1 MFAVDGIHDL
11 GGMGGFGPVE
21 IERDEPVFHDSW
33 EALAFALNALGIA
46 VLKAYNAEEYRHA
59 VERMDPAHYLAAP
72 YYERML
78 TGVASLLVEKG
89 IVTRT
94 ELEVR
99 AGGPFPLARP
109 AQTPRA
115 ADVAPHKAH
124 FAVGARV
131 RVRDV
136 HPRGHT
142 RAPRYVRGKGGVI
155 VHVAPKFAFPDTS
168 AHGLGHRDEH
178 TYHVRFE
185 ASELWGSAAGG
196 DEAVIVDLWASYLE
210 PLP

>member
-1 MFAVDGIHDL
+1 MAVDGIHDL

-21 IERDEPVFHDSW
+21 VERDEPVFHDPW
-33 EALAFALNALGIA
+33 EALAFTLNTLGIL
-46 VLKAYNAEEYRHA
+46 VLKAYNADEYRHA

-89 IVTRT
+89 VVTRT

-99 AGGPFPLARP
+99 AGGTFPLARP
-109 AQTPRA
+109 AAVPRPG
-115 ADVAPHKAH
+115 DVAPHKAH

-142 RAPRYVRGKGGVI
+142 RAPRYVRGKRGVI
-155 VHVAPKFAFPDTS
+155 VHVAPRFGFPDTS
-168 AHGLGHRDEH
+168 AHGLAPRDEH

-185 ASELWGSAAGG
+185 ASELWGSAAGS
-196 DEAVIVDLWASYLE
+196 DEAVIVDLWGSYLE
-210 PLP
+210 ASP

>member
-1 MFAVDGIHDL
+1 VDGIHDL

-21 IERDEPVFHDSW
+21 VERDEPVFHERW
-33 EALAFALNALGIA
+33 EAEAFALNALGIL
-46 VLKAYNAEEYRHA
+46 VLRAYNVDEYRHA
-59 VERMDPAHYLAAP
+59 VERMAPAHYLGAS

-78 TGVASLLVEKG
+78 TGAASLLVEKG
-89 IVTRT
+89 FVTRT

-99 AGGPFPLARP
+99 AGGAFPLARP
-109 AQTPRA
+109 AEAPRP

-124 FAVGARV
+124 FAVGALV
-131 RVRDV
+131 RVRDF

-142 RAPRYVRGKGGVI
+142 RVPRYVRGKRGVI
-155 VHVAPKFAFPDTS
+155 VHVAPKFGFPDTS
-168 AHGLGHRDEH
+168 AHGLAPREEH

-185 ASELWGSAAGG
+185 ASELWGSAAGS

-210 PLP
+210 ALP

>member
-1 MFAVDGIHDL
+1 VDRIHDL

-21 IERDEPVFHDSW
+21 VERDEPTFHERW
-33 EALAFALNALGIA
+33 EALVFALNSLGIV
-46 VLKAYNAEEYRHA
+46 VLKAYNADEYRHA
-59 VERMDPAHYLAAP
+59 VERMDPAHYLAAS
-72 YYERML
+72 YYERVL

-89 IVTRT
+89 TVTRT

-99 AGGPFPLARP
+99 AGGAFPLARP
-109 AQTPRA
+109 ASVPRPD
-115 ADVAPHKAH
+115 DVAPHKAH
-124 FAVGARV
+124 FAVGAPV

-142 RAPRYVRGKGGVI
+142 RVPRYVRGKRGVI
-155 VHVAPKFAFPDTS
+155 VHVAPKFSFPDTS
-168 AHGLGHRDEH
+168 AHGLAHREEH
-178 TYHVRFE
+178 TYQVRFE
-185 ASELWGSAAGG
+185 ASELWGSDAGS

>member
-1 MFAVDGIHDL
+1 MDGIHDL

-21 IERDEPVFHDSW
+21 VERDEPVFHERW
-33 EALAFALNALGIA
+33 EAEAFALNSLGIR
-46 VLKAYNAEEYRHA
+46 VLRAYNADEYRHA
-59 VERMDPAHYLAAP
+59 VERMDPAHYLGAS

-99 AGGPFPLARP
+99 AGGAFPLARP
-109 AQTPRA
+109 AATQRP

-124 FAVGARV
+124 FAVGAPV

-142 RAPRYVRGKGGVI
+142 RAPRYVRGKRGVI
-155 VHVAPKFAFPDTS
+155 VHVAPKFGFPDTS
-168 AHGLGHRDEH
+168 AHGLPAREEH

-185 ASELWGSAAGG
+185 ASELWGSAAEQ
-196 DEAVIVDLWASYLE
+196 DEAIIVDLWASYLE
-210 PLP
+210 ALP